1 MMNCSIKKYINR
13 RHVIGRRYHHMLL
26 QSYHHH
32 HFYYNHHHCRN
43 SSTYTLVEAIQ
54 IICSTRYTERKFS
67 SKEVSLDLMK
77 NIIQVAQLAPSS
89 FNLQPYKIVIVSSKE
104 DKELLSSAM
113 LGGNQ
118 KTVLDAPLSLVL
130 LADTGAK

>member
-1 MMNCSIKKYINR
+1 MNCYMKRSVSR
-13 RHVIGRRYHHMLL
+13 LVIGRRYHHMPRQL
-26 QSYHHH
+26 HHH
-32 HFYYNHHHCRN
+32 HYHHRHCRN

-54 IICSTRYTERKFS
+54 IISSARCTERKFS
-67 SKEVSLDLMK
+67 SKEVSLELMK

-118 KTVLDAPLSLVL
+118 KTVLDAPMSLVI
-130 LADTGAK
+130 LADTGA

>member
-13 RHVIGRRYHHMLL
+13 RHVIGRRYHQMLL

-32 HFYYNHHHCRN
+32 HFYYNHHNCRN